1 MEKAEKEAQ
10 EARQAV
16 KTQQQAVDQAQN
28 ELNLVQASQEEKQK
42 NYDYAFAKVKALG
55 GNTSATAESAATH
68 QTQAEAALA
77 QAKAE
82 KIVAENEVNQK
93 QTLLNQ
99 AQVESDAADEN
110 VKAKENALEKA
121 ENALKQLEAET
132 NSSIVKKRADVD
144 EKQNALDIAEKEL
157 EEKNV
162 SISDAVEQKNKAEQA
177 LEEQE
182 AELSVLQRELAAQTE
197 DAATAQIEV
206 DKKQAAYDEIKAMI
220 MQLLRAQ
227 ADYNQKQQEEV
238 TAKTEYKNAQNIVNT
253 LEAALADAKD
263 TQAEAQSK
271 EERAKALS
279 YDAAF
284 LNQITDPDFTYLN
297 DEISK
302 VKDAQSRE
310 ALLQKAYDA
319 AKQKAAES
327 EEAYGQAKLENVRTL
342 AELAVAQTTYDKYLA
357 EQKAQEAAAQAKADE
372 EFVKTLCEKKEI
384 PCRSVSVDIPKM
396 AVEYKM
402 SEEEAG
408 RTARREIFEQAAEEW
423 GGTRIALAHHQD
435 DNAET
440 FFLHL
445 ARGSGLRGLG
455 GIYPVNGM
463 YIRPLLCVGRKEI
476 EDYLKGRE
484 MPYCIDATNMED
496 AYMRNRIRNHV
507 IPYFKENINE
517 KTVEH
522 MNRSMDQLREIWD
535 YMERQTES
543 AYQICTDQNGEKICI
558 HADAYHRQERLIRK
572 MLLRK
577 ALALVAEHE
586 KDLEQVHV
594 EKLEGL
600 FEKQVGKRLDLPYG
614 VCACRT
620 YEGIELKRKKKD
632 TELAEEEKNL
642 DLKQVS
648 GKISYGKWE
657 ISYRIFE
664 KEECRCQIPKKTYT
678 KWFDYGI
685 IKQSV
690 AVRTRRAGD
699 FIVIDESGGRQKL
712 KSYFINKKIPVAE
725 RAGIP
730 LIAEGSEIL
739 WIVGCRQSKAYQVTE
754 QTTKILEITINGGT
768 LNGRES
774 ENVNSGRRSKCQ
786 N

>member
-1 MEKAEKEAQ
+1 M
-10 EARQAV
+10 
-16 KTQQQAVDQAQN
+16 
-28 ELNLVQASQEEKQK
+28 
-42 NYDYAFAKVKALG
+42 
-55 GNTSATAESAATH
+55 
-68 QTQAEAALA
+68 
-77 QAKAE
+77 
-82 KIVAENEVNQK
+82 
-93 QTLLNQ
+93 
-99 AQVESDAADEN
+99 
-110 VKAKENALEKA
+110 LEKV
-121 ENALKQLEAET
+121 ENYIRQWKMLEKGDKVVVGL
-132 NSSIVKKRADVD
+132 SGGADSVC
-144 EKQNALDIAEKEL
+144 LFLIL
-157 EEKNV
+157 EE
-162 SISDAVEQKNKAEQA
+162 
-177 LEEQE
+177 L
-182 AELSVLQRELAAQTE
+182 R
-197 DAATAQIEV
+197 
-206 DKKQAAYDEIKAMI
+206 KKIGFEI
-220 MQLLRAQ
+220 
-227 ADYNQKQQEEV
+227 
-238 TAKTEYKNAQNIVNT
+238 
-253 LEAALADAKD
+253 
-263 TQAEAQSK
+263 
-271 EERAKALS
+271 
-279 YDAAF
+279 
-284 LNQITDPDFTYLN
+284 
-297 DEISK
+297 
-302 VKDAQSRE
+302 
-310 ALLQKAYDA
+310 
-319 AKQKAAES
+319 
-327 EEAYGQAKLENVRTL
+327 
-342 AELAVAQTTYDKYLA
+342 LAVHVNHGIRG
-357 EQKAQEAAAQAKADE
+357 EEAKADE

-396 AVEYKM
+396 AVEYRM

-522 MNRSMDQLREIWD
+522 MNRSMNQLREIWD

-543 AYQICTDQNGEKICI
+543 AYQICTAQNGEKICI

-572 MLLRK
+572 MILRK

-600 FEKQVGKRLDLPYG
+600 FEKQVGKRLDLPYA

-648 GKISYGKWE
+648 GKIS
-657 ISYRIFE
+657 
-664 KEECRCQIPKKTYT
+664 CRKKC
-678 KWFDYGI
+678 
-685 IKQSV
+685 
-690 AVRTRRAGD
+690 
-699 FIVIDESGGRQKL
+699 L
-712 KSYFINKKIPVAE
+712 
-725 RAGIP
+725 
-730 LIAEGSEIL
+730 
-739 WIVGCRQSKAYQVTE
+739 
-754 QTTKILEITINGGT
+754 
-768 LNGRES
+768 
-774 ENVNSGRRSKCQ
+774 
-786 N
+786 

>member
-1 MEKAEKEAQ
+1 M
-10 EARQAV
+10 
-16 KTQQQAVDQAQN
+16 
-28 ELNLVQASQEEKQK
+28 
-42 NYDYAFAKVKALG
+42 
-55 GNTSATAESAATH
+55 
-68 QTQAEAALA
+68 
-77 QAKAE
+77 
-82 KIVAENEVNQK
+82 
-93 QTLLNQ
+93 
-99 AQVESDAADEN
+99 
-110 VKAKENALEKA
+110 LEKV
-121 ENALKQLEAET
+121 ENYIRQWKMLEKGDKVVVGL
-132 NSSIVKKRADVD
+132 SGGADSVC
-144 EKQNALDIAEKEL
+144 LFLIL
-157 EEKNV
+157 EE
-162 SISDAVEQKNKAEQA
+162 
-177 LEEQE
+177 L
-182 AELSVLQRELAAQTE
+182 R
-197 DAATAQIEV
+197 
-206 DKKQAAYDEIKAMI
+206 KKIGFEI
-220 MQLLRAQ
+220 
-227 ADYNQKQQEEV
+227 
-238 TAKTEYKNAQNIVNT
+238 
-253 LEAALADAKD
+253 
-263 TQAEAQSK
+263 
-271 EERAKALS
+271 
-279 YDAAF
+279 
-284 LNQITDPDFTYLN
+284 
-297 DEISK
+297 
-302 VKDAQSRE
+302 
-310 ALLQKAYDA
+310 
-319 AKQKAAES
+319 
-327 EEAYGQAKLENVRTL
+327 
-342 AELAVAQTTYDKYLA
+342 LAVHVNHGIRG
-357 EQKAQEAAAQAKADE
+357 EEAKADE

-384 PCRSVSVDIPKM
+384 P
-396 AVEYKM
+396 
-402 SEEEAG
+402 AG
-408 RTARREIFEQAAEEW
+408 VFRWIFRKWQWNTGCQKKRREGLHEGKYLSRQLEEW

-484 MPYCIDATNMED
+484 MSYCIDATNMED

-522 MNRSMDQLREIWD
+522 MNRSMDLLKEIWD

-543 AYQICTDQNGEKICI
+543 AYQICTAQNGEKICI
-558 HADAYHRQERLIRK
+558 HAEAYHRQERLIRK
-572 MLLRK
+572 MILRK

-600 FEKQVGKRLDLPYG
+600 FEKQVGKRLDLPYA

-774 ENVNSGRRSKCQ
+774 ENVNSGRRSKC
-786 N
+786 

>member
-1 MEKAEKEAQ
+1 M
-10 EARQAV
+10 
-16 KTQQQAVDQAQN
+16 
-28 ELNLVQASQEEKQK
+28 
-42 NYDYAFAKVKALG
+42 
-55 GNTSATAESAATH
+55 
-68 QTQAEAALA
+68 
-77 QAKAE
+77 
-82 KIVAENEVNQK
+82 
-93 QTLLNQ
+93 
-99 AQVESDAADEN
+99 
-110 VKAKENALEKA
+110 LEKV
-121 ENALKQLEAET
+121 ENYIRQWKMLEKGDKVVVGL
-132 NSSIVKKRADVD
+132 SGGADSVC
-144 EKQNALDIAEKEL
+144 LFLIL
-157 EEKNV
+157 EE
-162 SISDAVEQKNKAEQA
+162 
-177 LEEQE
+177 L
-182 AELSVLQRELAAQTE
+182 R
-197 DAATAQIEV
+197 
-206 DKKQAAYDEIKAMI
+206 KKIGFEI
-220 MQLLRAQ
+220 
-227 ADYNQKQQEEV
+227 
-238 TAKTEYKNAQNIVNT
+238 
-253 LEAALADAKD
+253 
-263 TQAEAQSK
+263 
-271 EERAKALS
+271 
-279 YDAAF
+279 
-284 LNQITDPDFTYLN
+284 
-297 DEISK
+297 
-302 VKDAQSRE
+302 
-310 ALLQKAYDA
+310 
-319 AKQKAAES
+319 
-327 EEAYGQAKLENVRTL
+327 
-342 AELAVAQTTYDKYLA
+342 LAVHVNHGIRG
-357 EQKAQEAAAQAKADE
+357 EEAKADE

-396 AVEYKM
+396 AVECRM

-572 MLLRK
+572 MILRK

-685 IKQSV
+685 IKSSLYI
-690 AVRTRRAGD
+690 RTRQAGD
-699 FIVIDESGGRQKL
+699 IIVIDEKGHQKKL
-712 KSYFINKKIPVAE
+712 KNWFVDEKIPKEVRDSQLLLAE
-725 RAGIP
+725 NN
-730 LIAEGSEIL
+730 EIL
-739 WIVGCRQSKAYQVTE
+739 WVLGHRMSQAYQVK
-754 QTTKILEITINGGT
+754 QSTKWILQIEVETYKSDGGKE
-768 LNGRES
+768 NGR
-774 ENVNSGRRSKCQ
+774 NNS
-786 N
+786 

>member
-1 MEKAEKEAQ
+1 M
-10 EARQAV
+10 
-16 KTQQQAVDQAQN
+16 
-28 ELNLVQASQEEKQK
+28 
-42 NYDYAFAKVKALG
+42 
-55 GNTSATAESAATH
+55 
-68 QTQAEAALA
+68 
-77 QAKAE
+77 
-82 KIVAENEVNQK
+82 
-93 QTLLNQ
+93 
-99 AQVESDAADEN
+99 
-110 VKAKENALEKA
+110 
-121 ENALKQLEAET
+121 
-132 NSSIVKKRADVD
+132 
-144 EKQNALDIAEKEL
+144 
-157 EEKNV
+157 
-162 SISDAVEQKNKAEQA
+162 
-177 LEEQE
+177 
-182 AELSVLQRELAAQTE
+182 
-197 DAATAQIEV
+197 
-206 DKKQAAYDEIKAMI
+206 
-220 MQLLRAQ
+220 
-227 ADYNQKQQEEV
+227 
-238 TAKTEYKNAQNIVNT
+238 NT

-396 AVEYKM
+396 AVEYRM

-476 EDYLKGRE
+476 EDYLKARE

-572 MLLRK
+572 MILRK